1 MENILLVKYGKRNV
15 RRYKSRFM
23 GMRMERFLLDVEWGK
38 ALSLL
43 SYLNWFSEDEENVE
57 SRK

>member
-1 MENILLVKYGKRNV
+1 
-15 RRYKSRFM
+15 
-23 GMRMERFLLDVEWGK
+23 MRMERFLPDVEWGK